1 MTSKLTIDLPTSVDL
16 PPDVVNDQKTMRDAL
31 AAVLYR
37 QGRISPAQAR
47 AMMGLDHRGFE
58 DRLADFGFAVVDVD
72 DLDAEVAAAER
83 LRRSHDA

>member
-47 AMMGLDHRGFE
+47 AMMGLDRRGFE